1 MIIFMIMRWRMVK
14 CARYLYLNIITTMV
28 IIIFG
33 EDSYDENE
41 NVKKMTIMV
50 TLITTMKE
58 KKNEMWFNTVAP
70 ASTR

>member
-41 NVKKMTIMV
+41 NVKKNDNYGDADHDNER
-50 TLITTMKE
+50 KE
-58 KKNEMWFNTVAP
+58 E
-70 ASTR
+70 

>member
-50 TLITTMKE
+50 TLISTMKE
-58 KKNEMWFNTVAP
+58 KKNEM
-70 ASTR
+70 